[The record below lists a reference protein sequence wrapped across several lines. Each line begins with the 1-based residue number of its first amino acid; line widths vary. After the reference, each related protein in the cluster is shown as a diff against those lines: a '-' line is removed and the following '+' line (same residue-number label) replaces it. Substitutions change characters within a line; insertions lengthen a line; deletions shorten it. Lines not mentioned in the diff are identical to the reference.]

1 LTEKTPAEGRRAKRG
16 GGLRALGATL
26 PKVTGRLFGRRG
38 FAEGG
43 LIADWPEIVGQE
55 LAAVCLPSRLSFPRR
70 DLRREATLTLRV
82 ALGHALTLQHL
93 EPVILERVNGYL
105 GYAAVARL
113 RLHQGPLG
121 APRREPKRTA
131 PMPNPADAAR
141 LSARLAEI
149 EDEALRAA
157 LGRLGRAVLAEPA
170 AD

>member
-1 LTEKTPAEGRRAKRG
+1 MTEKTPAEGRSSKRG

-55 LAAVCLPSRLSFPRR
+55 LAAVSLPRRLSFPRR
-70 DLRREATLTLRV
+70 DLRRDGTLTLRV

-93 EPVILERVNGYL
+93 EPVILERINGYM
-105 GYAAVARL
+105 GYGAVARL
-113 RLHQGPLG
+113 RLRQGPLG
-121 APRREPKRTA
+121 TPGREPKRLVAA
-131 PMPNPADAAR
+131 PDPADEAR
-141 LSARLAEI
+141 LSARLADI

-157 LGRLGRAVLAEPA
+157 LGRLGRAVLAEPD